1 MVRSETPPVF
11 AAVAVLLAGLVA
23 WPGCQRQPA
32 TDAAAPAEA
41 AHPEAAPVTAPF
53 VPAGMPANP
62 VQAEMRLLN
71 EAARDW
77 VTAIAQRELGSIP
90 PGLSRVHAARLVTE
104 AALKRGAYAPP
115 KGGAAVLDAFVR
127 QDEAFHDEL
136 VRLLEA
142 AKANDLPS
150 ATKQL
155 GVVLEGCTSCHM
167 TYRF

>member
-1 MVRSETPPVF
+1 MVRSETGLACAGF
-11 AAVAVLLAGLVA
+11 ALLLAGLVA
-23 WPGCQRQPA
+23 WPGCRRPPA
-32 TDAAAPAEA
+32 TDEAPPASA
-41 AHPEAAPVTAPF
+41 AHPETAPVASPL
-53 VPAGMPANP
+53 VPSGMPANP

-90 PGLSRVHAARLVTE
+90 PGISRVHTARLVTE

-115 KGGAAVLDAFVR
+115 KGGAAVLDAFVK

-142 AKANDLPS
+142 AKADDLPA

-155 GVVLEGCTSCHM
+155 GVVLEGCTSCHLA
-167 TYRF
+167 YRF

>member
-1 MVRSETPPVF
+1 MRSETRLACASF
-11 AAVAVLLAGLVA
+11 ALLLAGLVA
-23 WPGCQRQPA
+23 WPACQRPQA
-32 TDAAAPAEA
+32 TDEASPASA
-41 AHPEAAPVTAPF
+41 AHPEAAPVTSPF
-53 VPAGMPANP
+53 VPSGMPANP

-90 PGLSRVHAARLVTE
+90 PGISRVHAARLVTE

-115 KGGAAVLDAFVR
+115 KGGAVVLDAFVR
-127 QDEAFHDEL
+127 QDDAFHGEL

-142 AKANDLPS
+142 AKANDLRS

-167 TYRF
+167 AYRF